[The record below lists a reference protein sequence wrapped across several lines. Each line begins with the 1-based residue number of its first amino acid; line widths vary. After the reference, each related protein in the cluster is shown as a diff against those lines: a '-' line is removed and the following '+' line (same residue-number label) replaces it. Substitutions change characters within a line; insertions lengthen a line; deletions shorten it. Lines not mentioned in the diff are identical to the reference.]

1 MKRENYLLENFT
13 NEFENDIVF
22 ARYINYMK
30 KALLNRKLDFL
41 KHQKY
46 INQKEQTISD
56 EEWTI
61 LSNKGNSVHSF
72 FNVQNN
78 IGFESSIELKI
89 AIDKLTEKQ
98 KQIIILHY
106 YNKKPLNVIAKELK
120 MKDSAVRQLKYKA
133 IIKLKKYYEIL
144 SNAKNDEVSLIIA
157 VNKIMP
163 LINKYSIINNQID
176 EDLRSY
182 LIEYAIKLIK
192 SDDFA
197 DKLKNN
203 FS

>member
-78 IGFESSIELKI
+78 IVFESSIELII

-133 IIKLKKYYEIL
+133 IIKLKKYMEG
-144 SNAKNDEVSLIIA
+144 K
-157 VNKIMP
+157 
-163 LINKYSIINNQID
+163 
-176 EDLRSY
+176 
-182 LIEYAIKLIK
+182 
-192 SDDFA
+192 
-197 DKLKNN
+197 
-203 FS
+203 

>member
-133 IIKLKKYYEIL
+133 WI
-144 SNAKNDEVSLIIA
+144 
-157 VNKIMP
+157 
-163 LINKYSIINNQID
+163 
-176 EDLRSY
+176 
-182 LIEYAIKLIK
+182 
-192 SDDFA
+192 
-197 DKLKNN
+197 
-203 FS
+203 

>member
-1 MKRENYLLENFT
+1 MKKENYLLENFT

-78 IGFESSIELKI
+78 IGVESSIELKI

-133 IIKLKKYYEIL
+133 IIKLKKYMEG
-144 SNAKNDEVSLIIA
+144 K
-157 VNKIMP
+157 
-163 LINKYSIINNQID
+163 
-176 EDLRSY
+176 
-182 LIEYAIKLIK
+182 
-192 SDDFA
+192 
-197 DKLKNN
+197 
-203 FS
+203 

>member
-1 MKRENYLLENFT
+1 MKKENYLLENFT

-61 LSNKGNSVHSF
+61 LSDKGNSVHSF

-120 MKDSAVRQLKYKA
+120 TKDSAVRQLKYKA
-133 IIKLKKYYEIL
+133 IIKLKKYMEG
-144 SNAKNDEVSLIIA
+144 K
-157 VNKIMP
+157 
-163 LINKYSIINNQID
+163 
-176 EDLRSY
+176 
-182 LIEYAIKLIK
+182 
-192 SDDFA
+192 
-197 DKLKNN
+197 
-203 FS
+203 

>member
-78 IGFESSIELKI
+78 IVFESSIELKI

-133 IIKLKKYYEIL
+133 IIKLKKYMEG
-144 SNAKNDEVSLIIA
+144 K
-157 VNKIMP
+157 
-163 LINKYSIINNQID
+163 
-176 EDLRSY
+176 
-182 LIEYAIKLIK
+182 
-192 SDDFA
+192 
-197 DKLKNN
+197 
-203 FS
+203 

>member
-61 LSNKGNSVHSF
+61 LSDKGNSVHSF

-133 IIKLKKYYEIL
+133 IIKLKKYMEG
-144 SNAKNDEVSLIIA
+144 K
-157 VNKIMP
+157 
-163 LINKYSIINNQID
+163 
-176 EDLRSY
+176 
-182 LIEYAIKLIK
+182 
-192 SDDFA
+192 
-197 DKLKNN
+197 
-203 FS
+203 

>member
-1 MKRENYLLENFT
+1 
-13 NEFENDIVF
+13 
-22 ARYINYMK
+22 MK

-61 LSNKGNSVHSF
+61 LSDKGNSVHSF

-133 IIKLKKYYEIL
+133 IIKLKKYMEG
-144 SNAKNDEVSLIIA
+144 K
-157 VNKIMP
+157 
-163 LINKYSIINNQID
+163 
-176 EDLRSY
+176 
-182 LIEYAIKLIK
+182 
-192 SDDFA
+192 
-197 DKLKNN
+197 
-203 FS
+203 

>member
-1 MKRENYLLENFT
+1 MKKENYLLENFT

-61 LSNKGNSVHSF
+61 LSDKGNSVHSF
-72 FNVQNN
+72 FNVKNN

-133 IIKLKKYYEIL
+133 IIKLKKYMEE
-144 SNAKNDEVSLIIA
+144 K
-157 VNKIMP
+157 
-163 LINKYSIINNQID
+163 
-176 EDLRSY
+176 
-182 LIEYAIKLIK
+182 
-192 SDDFA
+192 
-197 DKLKNN
+197 
-203 FS
+203 

>member
-1 MKRENYLLENFT
+1 MKKENYLLENFT

-30 KALLNRKLDFL
+30 KALLNRKFDFL

-61 LSNKGNSVHSF
+61 LSDKGNSVHSF

-133 IIKLKKYYEIL
+133 IIKLKKYMEG
-144 SNAKNDEVSLIIA
+144 K
-157 VNKIMP
+157 
-163 LINKYSIINNQID
+163 
-176 EDLRSY
+176 
-182 LIEYAIKLIK
+182 
-192 SDDFA
+192 
-197 DKLKNN
+197 
-203 FS
+203 

>member
-1 MKRENYLLENFT
+1 MKKENYLLENFT

-61 LSNKGNSVHSF
+61 LSDKGNSVHSF

-133 IIKLKKYYEIL
+133 IIKLKKYMEG
-144 SNAKNDEVSLIIA
+144 E
-157 VNKIMP
+157 
-163 LINKYSIINNQID
+163 
-176 EDLRSY
+176 
-182 LIEYAIKLIK
+182 
-192 SDDFA
+192 
-197 DKLKNN
+197 
-203 FS
+203 

>member
-30 KALLNRKLDFL
+30 KALLSRKLDFL

-46 INQKEQTISD
+46 INQKEQAISD

-89 AIDKLTEKQ
+89 AIDQLTEKH
-98 KQIIILHY
+98 KQIIILLY

-133 IIKLKKYYEIL
+133 IIKLKKYMEG
-144 SNAKNDEVSLIIA
+144 K
-157 VNKIMP
+157 
-163 LINKYSIINNQID
+163 
-176 EDLRSY
+176 
-182 LIEYAIKLIK
+182 
-192 SDDFA
+192 
-197 DKLKNN
+197 
-203 FS
+203 

>member
-120 MKDSAVRQLKYKA
+120 MKDSAVRQLKYKE
-133 IIKLKKYYEIL
+133 IIKLKKYMEG
-144 SNAKNDEVSLIIA
+144 K
-157 VNKIMP
+157 
-163 LINKYSIINNQID
+163 
-176 EDLRSY
+176 
-182 LIEYAIKLIK
+182 
-192 SDDFA
+192 
-197 DKLKNN
+197 
-203 FS
+203 

>member
-1 MKRENYLLENFT
+1 MKKENYLLDNLKKDFLVET
-13 NEFENDIVF
+13 QNEFANDIVF

-30 KALLNRKLDFL
+30 KALLNKRLDFL

-61 LSNKGNSVHSF
+61 LSDKGNSVHSF

-133 IIKLKKYYEIL
+133 IIKLKKYMEE
-144 SNAKNDEVSLIIA
+144 K
-157 VNKIMP
+157 
-163 LINKYSIINNQID
+163 
-176 EDLRSY
+176 
-182 LIEYAIKLIK
+182 
-192 SDDFA
+192 
-197 DKLKNN
+197 
-203 FS
+203 

>member
-78 IGFESSIELKI
+78 IGVESSIELKI

-133 IIKLKKYYEIL
+133 IIKLKKYMEG
-144 SNAKNDEVSLIIA
+144 K
-157 VNKIMP
+157 
-163 LINKYSIINNQID
+163 
-176 EDLRSY
+176 
-182 LIEYAIKLIK
+182 
-192 SDDFA
+192 
-197 DKLKNN
+197 
-203 FS
+203 

>member
-89 AIDKLTEKQ
+89 AIDKLTKKQ

-133 IIKLKKYYEIL
+133 IIKLKKYMEG
-144 SNAKNDEVSLIIA
+144 K
-157 VNKIMP
+157 
-163 LINKYSIINNQID
+163 
-176 EDLRSY
+176 
-182 LIEYAIKLIK
+182 
-192 SDDFA
+192 
-197 DKLKNN
+197 
-203 FS
+203 

>member
-61 LSNKGNSVHSF
+61 LSNKGNSAHSF

-133 IIKLKKYYEIL
+133 IIKLKKYMEG
-144 SNAKNDEVSLIIA
+144 K
-157 VNKIMP
+157 
-163 LINKYSIINNQID
+163 
-176 EDLRSY
+176 
-182 LIEYAIKLIK
+182 
-192 SDDFA
+192 
-197 DKLKNN
+197 
-203 FS
+203 

>member
-1 MKRENYLLENFT
+1 MKKENYLLENFT

-61 LSNKGNSVHSF
+61 LSDKGNSVHSF

-133 IIKLKKYYEIL
+133 IIKLK
-144 SNAKNDEVSLIIA
+144 
-157 VNKIMP
+157 
-163 LINKYSIINNQID
+163 
-176 EDLRSY
+176 
-182 LIEYAIKLIK
+182 
-192 SDDFA
+192 
-197 DKLKNN
+197 
-203 FS
+203 

>member
-133 IIKLKKYYEIL
+133 IIKLKK
-144 SNAKNDEVSLIIA
+144 
-157 VNKIMP
+157 
-163 LINKYSIINNQID
+163 
-176 EDLRSY
+176 
-182 LIEYAIKLIK
+182 
-192 SDDFA
+192 
-197 DKLKNN
+197 
-203 FS
+203 

>member
-1 MKRENYLLENFT
+1 MKKENYLLENFT

-61 LSNKGNSVHSF
+61 LSDKGNSVHSF

-133 IIKLKKYYEIL
+133 IIKLKKYMEG
-144 SNAKNDEVSLIIA
+144 K
-157 VNKIMP
+157 
-163 LINKYSIINNQID
+163 
-176 EDLRSY
+176 
-182 LIEYAIKLIK
+182 
-192 SDDFA
+192 
-197 DKLKNN
+197 
-203 FS
+203 

>member
-106 YNKKPLNVIAKELK
+106 YFSVL
-120 MKDSAVRQLKYKA
+120 
-133 IIKLKKYYEIL
+133 
-144 SNAKNDEVSLIIA
+144 
-157 VNKIMP
+157 
-163 LINKYSIINNQID
+163 
-176 EDLRSY
+176 DL
-182 LIEYAIKLIK
+182 LAGT
-192 SDDFA
+192 
-197 DKLKNN
+197 
-203 FS
+203 

>member
-133 IIKLKKYYEIL
+133 IIKLKKYMEG
-144 SNAKNDEVSLIIA
+144 K
-157 VNKIMP
+157 
-163 LINKYSIINNQID
+163 
-176 EDLRSY
+176 
-182 LIEYAIKLIK
+182 
-192 SDDFA
+192 
-197 DKLKNN
+197 
-203 FS
+203 

>member
-61 LSNKGNSVHSF
+61 LSNKGHSVHSF

-133 IIKLKKYYEIL
+133 IIKLKKYMEG
-144 SNAKNDEVSLIIA
+144 K
-157 VNKIMP
+157 
-163 LINKYSIINNQID
+163 
-176 EDLRSY
+176 
-182 LIEYAIKLIK
+182 
-192 SDDFA
+192 
-197 DKLKNN
+197 
-203 FS
+203 

>member
-133 IIKLKKYYEIL
+133 IIKLKKYMQG
-144 SNAKNDEVSLIIA
+144 K
-157 VNKIMP
+157 
-163 LINKYSIINNQID
+163 
-176 EDLRSY
+176 
-182 LIEYAIKLIK
+182 
-192 SDDFA
+192 
-197 DKLKNN
+197 
-203 FS
+203 

>member
-1 MKRENYLLENFT
+1 MKKENYLLENFT

-133 IIKLKKYYEIL
+133 IIKLKKYMEG
-144 SNAKNDEVSLIIA
+144 K
-157 VNKIMP
+157 
-163 LINKYSIINNQID
+163 
-176 EDLRSY
+176 
-182 LIEYAIKLIK
+182 
-192 SDDFA
+192 
-197 DKLKNN
+197 
-203 FS
+203 

>member
-1 MKRENYLLENFT
+1 MKKENYLLENFT

-61 LSNKGNSVHSF
+61 LSDKGNSVHSF

-120 MKDSAVRQLKYKA
+120 MKESAVRQLKYKA
-133 IIKLKKYYEIL
+133 IIKLKKYMEG
-144 SNAKNDEVSLIIA
+144 K
-157 VNKIMP
+157 
-163 LINKYSIINNQID
+163 
-176 EDLRSY
+176 
-182 LIEYAIKLIK
+182 
-192 SDDFA
+192 
-197 DKLKNN
+197 
-203 FS
+203 

>member
-133 IIKLKKYYEIL
+133 IIKLKKYMER
-144 SNAKNDEVSLIIA
+144 K
-157 VNKIMP
+157 
-163 LINKYSIINNQID
+163 
-176 EDLRSY
+176 
-182 LIEYAIKLIK
+182 
-192 SDDFA
+192 
-197 DKLKNN
+197 
-203 FS
+203 

>member
-1 MKRENYLLENFT
+1 M
-13 NEFENDIVF
+13 ENDIVF

-61 LSNKGNSVHSF
+61 LSDKGNSVHSF

-133 IIKLKKYYEIL
+133 IIKLKKYMEG
-144 SNAKNDEVSLIIA
+144 K
-157 VNKIMP
+157 
-163 LINKYSIINNQID
+163 
-176 EDLRSY
+176 
-182 LIEYAIKLIK
+182 
-192 SDDFA
+192 
-197 DKLKNN
+197 
-203 FS
+203 